1 MKYKPGI
8 SDTNQPSTS
17 QTYKKLKCS
26 KFDLMNTT
34 SQFLMNLNFELYCP
48 LFFLPLKSQFDGSV
62 ALDFIENVVN
72 E

>member
-1 MKYKPGI
+1 MKYNPGI

-26 KFDLMNTT
+26 KFDLMNTM
-34 SQFLMNLNFELYCP
+34 SQFLMNVNFELYCP
-48 LFFLPLKSQFDGSV
+48 LLKSQFDGSV
-62 ALDFIENVVN
+62 ALDFIVNVVN